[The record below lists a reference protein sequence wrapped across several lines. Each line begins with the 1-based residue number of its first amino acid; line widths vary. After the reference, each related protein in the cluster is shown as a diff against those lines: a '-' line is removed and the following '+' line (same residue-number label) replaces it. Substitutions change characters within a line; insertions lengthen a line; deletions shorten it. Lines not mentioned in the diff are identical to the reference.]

1 MGSYPSAPLRASA
14 PRTRHSIVW
23 AASTALLSPWLSAVS
38 VANDAGSTSSAEV
51 NAPTVY
57 TVRLSVLNGGAP
69 RDPELATG
77 QIAQLPADVSDP
89 FLQKLPELDRARFLL
104 RNDDEARSDE
114 PSDGG
119 TPASVTNNVLPI
131 AGDFD
136 GDGDAEFGIFR
147 DGQWFIDL
155 NGNGTWDQDDL
166 WAQLGSAGDQP
177 LVGDWDGDGKADI
190 GVYGPQAATNVPTA
204 DSGLPDANND
214 AQVAKQNQD
223 ADAAPIARPVRLL
236 KQGAA
241 GNVRSDA
248 VEFVQD
254 FGNARGIAIAGDF
267 NGDGIDTVAL
277 FQDGHWTIDLN
288 GDGQITPADLETNFG
303 QAGDRP
309 FAGDFNGDG
318 SDEIGVYRDGH
329 WAIATGD
336 DAELRVTEFTFGGP
350 NALPVV
356 GDFDGDG
363 RDEAAVYR
371 Q

>member
-1 MGSYPSAPLRASA
+1 M
-14 PRTRHSIVW
+14 
-23 AASTALLSPWLSAVS
+23 
-38 VANDAGSTSSAEV
+38 
-51 NAPTVY
+51 
-57 TVRLSVLNGGAP
+57 
-69 RDPELATG
+69 
-77 QIAQLPADVSDP
+77 
-89 FLQKLPELDRARFLL
+89 
-104 RNDDEARSDE
+104 
-114 PSDGG
+114 
-119 TPASVTNNVLPI
+119 LPI

-190 GVYGPQAATNVPTA
+190 GVYGRQTA
-204 DSGLPDANND
+204 GDGTLVDGGLPDANND
-214 AQVAKQNQD
+214 AAIEIQNED
-223 ADAAPIARPVRLL
+223 NDAARSARPARLL
-236 KQGAA
+236 KRGAA
-241 GNVRSDA
+241 GDVRSDA
-248 VEFVQD
+248 VEFVQ
-254 FGNARGIAIAGDF
+254 NLGIAGGRAIAGDF

-277 FQDGHWTIDLN
+277 FQDGHWTIDIN
-288 GDGQITPADLETNFG
+288 GDGQITDADLEMDFG

-318 SDEIGVYRDGH
+318 SDEIGFYRDGM

-336 DAELRVTEFTFGGP
+336 DGELRVTEFTFGGP
-350 NALPVV
+350 DTLPVV

>member
-1 MGSYPSAPLRASA
+1 MGSYPLALLRASA
-14 PRTRHSIVW
+14 PPAHRTLLW
-23 AASTALLSPWLSAVS
+23 AASAALLSPWLCAVGL
-38 VANDAGSTSSAEV
+38 ANDAGPNATGDV
-51 NAPTVY
+51 NAAPVY
-57 TVRLSVLNGGAP
+57 SVRLSVINGGAP

-77 QIAQLPADVSDP
+77 QITQLPAGVSDP
-89 FLQKLPELDRARFLL
+89 FSQKLPELDRSRFSL
-104 RNDDEARSDE
+104 RNDDEAQSDE
-114 PSDGG
+114 HNDAAALVAG
-119 TPASVTNNVLPI
+119 ANNVQPI

-190 GVYGPQAATNVPTA
+190 GVYGPQATA
-204 DSGLPDANND
+204 DASVADGGLPDANND
-214 AQVAKQNQD
+214 AALANHSED
-223 ADAAPIARPVRLL
+223 ASAARPTRLL
-236 KQGAA
+236 KRGAA
-241 GNVRSDA
+241 GFVRSDT
-248 VEFVQD
+248 VEFVQNL
-254 FGNARGIAIAGDF
+254 GTAGGQAVAGDF

-288 GDGQITPADLETNFG
+288 GDGQITEADLEKDFG
-303 QAGDRP
+303 QPGDRP

-318 SDEIGVYRDGH
+318 SDEIGIYRDGN
-329 WAIATGD
+329 WSIATDGD
-336 DAELRVTEFTFGGP
+336 GELRITEFTFGGP
-350 NALPVV
+350 DSSPVV

-371 Q
+371 